1 MKTFWIRTA
10 SAAAYALLF
19 LGAIFSGKLLD
30 NHAWGVVIL
39 ALFAVFVALGCAVE
53 YYRIAEMQGG
63 APNKG
68 LGYFFV
74 VCVSFGLCMLPLG
87 GMSGNHVGYMGMIV
101 AALLGGVFLVA
112 LPIMLLVQLWH
123 NSEHPF
129 VDVMHTMLPVLYCAV
144 PMGMMGV
151 VNDSDVLIMC
161 VLMIWANDC
170 FAYIG
175 GSLVGKHK
183 MWPKHSPGKT
193 WEGTAIGVI
202 CCMAVAAFLGPLC
215 NDTISAVS
223 WMVLGLVCGVIGT
236 LGDLVESMLKRSV
249 GLKDSG
255 NIMPGHGGFLDRFD
269 SLLMVL
275 PFIFV
280 ILFFV

>member
-39 ALFAVFVALGCAVE
+39 AIFAVFVALGCAVE

-63 APNKG
+63 KPNKG

-74 VCVSFGLCMLPLG
+74 ACVTLSLCLLPLG
-87 GMSGNHVGYMGMIV
+87 GMSGTHVGYMGMVI
-101 AALLGGVFLVA
+101 AAMLAGVFLVA
-112 LPIMLLVQLWH
+112 LPVMLLIQLWH
-123 NSEHPF
+123 DSDHPF

-151 VNDSDVLIMC
+151 VNDSDVLVMC

-202 CCMAVAAFLGPLC
+202 CCMTVAAFLGPLF
-215 NDTISAVS
+215 NDTISTVA
-223 WMVLGLVCGVIGT
+223 WLLFGLVCGVIGT